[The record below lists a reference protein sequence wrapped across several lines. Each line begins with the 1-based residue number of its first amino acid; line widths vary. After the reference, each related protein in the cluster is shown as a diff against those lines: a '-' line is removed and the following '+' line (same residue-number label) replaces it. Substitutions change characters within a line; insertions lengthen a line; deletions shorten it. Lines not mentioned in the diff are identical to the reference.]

1 MRYAN
6 AVHTSLVV
14 AVCLPLAQTA
24 EKNRYNICCTHIACF
39 VAKLPVCLCKNL
51 LAEYCVKHFSPLTCC
66 LNILCSA
73 FTQGPT
79 GNPALLVYGRVA
91 IADKK
96 LTHDHHLPNVRAG
109 AEVRDRMGKENADQG
124 HRLYPAD
131 IVLLGASDQHFQVT
145 SNMAFADLKKVDIE
159 HAPND
164 EFEKETLSQPGPAS
178 LYSKLFLYRTAIVL
192 IILVTVTIAAT
203 ATVLFTGKRVEAPT
217 AMDVQNSSVGGLSVA
232 TSQLDV
238 LIIQDFT
245 DNSTGE
251 VQSGVQRSALV
262 EWLGLPSAFDFEPYN
277 ESYTLVQREVL
288 WQLPNHISTRRNS
301 EDDEDAEFIS
311 VTLEYNMSTE
321 MRTMLDKCLRSNSC
335 FPQVSFNETVN
346 VETEDHGDISYTGLE
361 CASDFCTFKT
371 NTTNIIDIT
380 KTNGTRRIFFELGF
394 ILVKAF
400 VTVAKGSAVKGGVG
414 KAFTAAGKQVVG
426 DLVEEGVKEGVKK
439 LLPRPRRAPIIRG
452 CFPADTFVM
461 VCDRYGSPTPK
472 PISSVQISEKVL
484 TSKGC
489 SPVYLMGHKDPTIM
503 ASFVQAT
510 TDTGHIFELTP
521 YHYIMANNEY
531 VHASHLKLGDTVKV
545 GGKSKNLVQN
555 ILTDDIITHVQTVTR
570 KGLYNPYTVA
580 GDILV
585 FAPASNQTSGVVASV
600 HSDWFLEDYVQAARV
615 PDIYQAL
622 LAPVRT
628 IHSGC
633 FTVYAF
639 DCVRALVLSGSHSFA
654 LSI

>member
-1 MRYAN
+1 
-6 AVHTSLVV
+6 
-14 AVCLPLAQTA
+14 
-24 EKNRYNICCTHIACF
+24 
-39 VAKLPVCLCKNL
+39 
-51 LAEYCVKHFSPLTCC
+51 VKHFSPLTCC

-96 LTHDHHLPNVRAG
+96 LTDDHHLPDVRAG
-109 AEVRDRMGKENADQG
+109 AEVWDRMGKENADHG

-131 IVLLGASDQHFQVT
+131 LVFLGASDQHFQVT
-145 SNMAFADLKKVDIE
+145 SNMASTAAQNCSTNKVVSLADLKKVDIE

-164 EFEKETLSQPGPAS
+164 VFEKQTLSQPGPVS
-178 LYSKLFLYRTAIVL
+178 LYSKLFLHRTAIVL

-203 ATVLFTGKRVEAPT
+203 ATVLFTGKRAEAPA
-217 AMDVQNSSVGGLSVA
+217 AMDVQNSSVGGLSMA
-232 TSQLDV
+232 TSQIEV

-262 EWLGLPSAFDFEPYN
+262 EWLGFPSAFEVEPYN
-277 ESYTLVQREVL
+277 ESYPLVQREVL
-288 WQLPNHISTRRNS
+288 WQLPSRISARRNS
-301 EDDEDAEFIS
+301 EDAYDEDAEFIS
-311 VTLEYNMSTE
+311 VTLEYNVSTE
-321 MRTMLDKCLRSNSC
+321 MRTMLDECLRSNSC
-335 FPQVSFNETVN
+335 FPQVIFNETVN

-371 NTTNIIDIT
+371 NTTNITDIT
-380 KTNGTRRIFFELGF
+380 NTNGTRRFFFFGLETLLF
-394 ILVKAF
+394 IALKASL
-400 VTVAKGSAVKGGVG
+400 KGALVKGGVG
-414 KAFTAAGKQVVG
+414 KAFAAAGKKAAG
-426 DLVEEGVKEGVKK
+426 DLFEEGVKQGVKK
-439 LLPRPRRAPIIRG
+439 LLPPPRRAPIVRG

-489 SPVYLMGHKDPTIM
+489 SPVYLMGHEDPTIM

-531 VHASHLKLGDTVKV
+531 VHASHLKLGDAVKV
-545 GGKSKNLVQN
+545 GGKSTGLVQN
-555 ILTDDIITHVQTVTR
+555 ILIDDIITHVQTVTR

-628 IHSGC
+628 IHSGS
-633 FTVYAF
+633 FTVYVF
-639 DCVRALVLSGSHSFA
+639 DCVRALALSGSHSFD